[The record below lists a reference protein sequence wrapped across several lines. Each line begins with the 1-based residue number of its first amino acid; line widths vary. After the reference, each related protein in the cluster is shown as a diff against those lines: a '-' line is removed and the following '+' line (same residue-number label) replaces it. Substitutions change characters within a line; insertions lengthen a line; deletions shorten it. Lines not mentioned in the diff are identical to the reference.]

1 MLFQSFEYLLLLI
14 FAIISIRFI
23 PNLFLKKCIILILS
37 LFFYA
42 FGSHWQT
49 FLFLFVIIFTYILAF
64 FIDKYRNK
72 ILLFFSLFLVFTP
85 LLLYKYIPF
94 LLKSLC
100 NVDIYDTF
108 ILPIGISFYTFQAVG
123 YLIDVYY
130 QKTKVVR
137 NFLTYACFISFFPQL
152 IAGPIERATSLV
164 AQIETLKKPTD
175 DDYSVG
181 FRHILLGLCLKLL
194 IAETVASFVDPVYN
208 NINHQTGL
216 SILIATLLFGI
227 QIYCDFNG
235 YTLIAIGSARLLGIK
250 LITNF
255 NHPYNAIS
263 ITDFWRRWHI
273 SLSTWFKDYVYIPLG
288 GNRKSRLRSS
298 FNIITTFTISGIWH
312 GANWTFFIW
321 GFVNGL
327 VIALEKVFIIKRL
340 TNKVFCGIYA
350 IITFILINLFWLFF
364 RANNVLDAFTAIKA
378 IFSSTTST
386 ILSISNFHEA
396 YSFFIS
402 SGWSRYKV
410 ISLLV
415 ALTIYVWYEY
425 GKHIRVG
432 LFDLMNSKRTFIR
445 WTMYILI
452 TIVTL
457 YFGSI
462 IEQSD
467 FVYFRF

>member
-14 FAIISIRFI
+14 FVLISIRFI
-23 PNLFLKKCIILILS
+23 PNLYIKKIIILIAS

-42 FGSHWQT
+42 YGSHWQT
-49 FLFLFVIIFTYILAF
+49 FLFLGVIIATYIIAIIIEKYHNKAF
-64 FIDKYRNK
+64 FIVS
-72 ILLFFSLFLVFTP
+72 LLLVFSP
-85 LLLYKYIPF
+85 LFLYKYIPF
-94 LLKSLC
+94 LLSSLC
-100 NVDIYDTF
+100 DIDIYDKF
-108 ILPIGISFYTFQAVG
+108 ILPIGISFYTFQSVG
-123 YLIDVYY
+123 YLIDVY
-130 QKTKVVR
+130 QKKTSAVR

-152 IAGPIERATSLV
+152 IAGPIERANSL
-164 AQIETLKKPTD
+164 AGQIETLNKPTD
-175 DDYSVG
+175 EDYSIG

-194 IAETVASFVDPVYN
+194 VAETVASFVDPVYN
-208 NINHQTGL
+208 NINNQSGL

-288 GNRKSRLRSS
+288 GNRKSLPRAS
-298 FNIITTFTISGIWH
+298 FNIITTFSLSGIWH
-312 GANWTFFIW
+312 GANWTFLIW

-327 VIALEKVFIIKRL
+327 VIALEKIFIIKRL

-386 ILSISNFHEA
+386 ILSISNFREA
-396 YSFFIS
+396 YSFFLS

-415 ALTIYVWYEY
+415 ALIIYLWYEY
-425 GKHIRVG
+425 GKHIRLG

-445 WTMYILI
+445 WIIYILI
-452 TIVTL
+452 TIITL